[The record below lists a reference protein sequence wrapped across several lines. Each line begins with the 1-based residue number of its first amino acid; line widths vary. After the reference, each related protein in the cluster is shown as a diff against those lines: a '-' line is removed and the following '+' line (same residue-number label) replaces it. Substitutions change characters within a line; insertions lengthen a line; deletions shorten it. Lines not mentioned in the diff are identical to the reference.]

1 MYGPNYKSINH
12 KGSIF
17 IIHTMSRSEHPK
29 ILKLLSEGVE
39 ICLISKHLKSHIL
52 NNLHLKKYI
61 KQHQKKHI

>member
-1 MYGPNYKSINH
+1 
-12 KGSIF
+12 
-17 IIHTMSRSEHPK
+17 MSRSEHPK